1 MNDSFLSKTQREWK
15 EVEDR
20 ENANRDAQQRYLS
33 QIQNLKSKIKDSMQ
47 KDQEKKQQ

>member
-1 MNDSFLSKTQREWK
+1 MSDSFLSKNQREWQ

-20 ENANRDAQQRYLS
+20 ENATNYAQQRYLS

-47 KDQEKKQQ
+47 KDQEKKKQ